1 MSKMKIILLSVV
13 IVLISFGIFTLLRF
27 PYERVIDRKLK
38 ELEKSGVKVE
48 YKELKVIPW
57 KLRALFGNFS
67 IKTGLFRLSA
77 DELQAR
83 LILGSLFKKPLKME
97 LRLRDGSISA
107 LNMPG
112 TIIPFEEGRG
122 ILIGAGKSFK
132 ISDVFL
138 KGSNALIKGE
148 IEGGGKYDLRVKLSG
163 RIREKLSSFLRFLKK
178 DREGF
183 YILRSDIR

>member
-13 IVLISFGIFTLLRF
+13 TVLISFGIFTLLRF

-38 ELEKSGVKVE
+38 ELEKSGVKIE
-48 YKELKVIPW
+48 YKDLKVIPW
-57 KLRALFGNFS
+57 KLQALFENFS

-77 DELQAR
+77 DELQAK
-83 LILGSLFKKPLKME
+83 LILGSIFKKPLKIE
-97 LRLRDGSISA
+97 LRLK
-107 LNMPG
+107 MPG
-112 TIIPFEEGRG
+112 TAIPFEEGRG
-122 ILIGAGKSFK
+122 ILIGAGRSFE
-132 ISDVFL
+132 INDIFL
-138 KGSNALIKGE
+138 KGSNALIKGK

-163 RIREKLSSFLRFLKK
+163 RIRERLSSFLRFLKK